1 MMTTTTNIEEG
12 RAIFQ
17 GRDRARLE
25 CRRLIDERGIPWS
38 ACGWVQALASL
49 RAELYVLR
57 AEPWYFHAE
66 RIRAIVANIRDG
78 ARRFRSVGP
87 HGAQAVADLFGI
99 VRSAYT
105 AR

>member
-1 MMTTTTNIEEG
+1 MATMTSFEAG

-17 GRDRARLE
+17 GRDRARIE

-38 ACGWVQALASL
+38 ACGWVHALASL
-49 RAELYVLR
+49 RAELHVLR
-57 AEPWYFHAE
+57 GEPWFFHAE
-66 RIRAIVANIRDG
+66 RIRATVANIRDG

-99 VRSAYT
+99 VRSSYA